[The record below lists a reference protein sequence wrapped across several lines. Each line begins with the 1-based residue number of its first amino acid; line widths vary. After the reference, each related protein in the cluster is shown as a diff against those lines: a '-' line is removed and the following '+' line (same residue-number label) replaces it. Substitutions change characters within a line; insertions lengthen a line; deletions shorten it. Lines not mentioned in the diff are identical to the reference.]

1 MSGHLGA
8 GIRQPG
14 EEFSMVVAGVVTF
27 LVGVLCIALSL
38 TYVASSALL
47 LFGIIIAAGGVVLL
61 YLAAKSG

>member
-1 MSGHLGA
+1 
-8 GIRQPG
+8 
-14 EEFSMVVAGVVTF
+14 MVVAGVVTF
-27 LVGVLCIALSL
+27 LVGVLCTALSL